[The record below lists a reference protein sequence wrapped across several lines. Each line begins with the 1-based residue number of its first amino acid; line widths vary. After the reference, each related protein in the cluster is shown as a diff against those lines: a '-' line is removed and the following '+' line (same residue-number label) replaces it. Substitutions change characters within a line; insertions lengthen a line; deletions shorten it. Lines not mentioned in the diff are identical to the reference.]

1 MQYRVIPYS
10 NTSLTLT
17 LFKKGRC
24 QWTYIYFTHKTYL
37 TYYIS
42 KSNVKQNTWFVKQ
55 LQIYLLL
62 NTQLL
67 EPIDYIFALEVVVN
81 FMGDLEELRSQSHR
95 TTAIY

>member
-1 MQYRVIPYS
+1 
-10 NTSLTLT
+10 
-17 LFKKGRC
+17 
-24 QWTYIYFTHKTYL
+24 
-37 TYYIS
+37 
-42 KSNVKQNTWFVKQ
+42 VKQNTWFVKQ